1 MLVTT
6 EKLPNQ
12 MLSQILFACTVSDDE
27 FSWVHEMPLCQLY
40 ICLNDLLIS
49 TGVMAV
55 RYLLIVLL
63 LTLCTCSFFYLW
75 AETIKLLMN
84 SDDVSDINCYTS
96 YLFDFF
102 TTLTFCISW
111 HWRTVS
117 TTTPALQNI
126 QYHDIIIRDWLSQ
139 FSSVEAF
146 IDSAI
151 ITAVTTA
158 PDRVQ
163 TANTVSTRIEL
174 VQEHMGFGS
183 DPTIRWDRTIIMWR
197 V

>member
-63 LTLCTCSFFYLW
+63 LTLCTCSFFIC
-75 AETIKLLMN
+75 EHRLL
-84 SDDVSDINCYTS
+84 SC
-96 YLFDFF
+96 
-102 TTLTFCISW
+102 
-111 HWRTVS
+111 
-117 TTTPALQNI
+117 
-126 QYHDIIIRDWLSQ
+126 
-139 FSSVEAF
+139 
-146 IDSAI
+146 
-151 ITAVTTA
+151 
-158 PDRVQ
+158 
-163 TANTVSTRIEL
+163 
-174 VQEHMGFGS
+174 
-183 DPTIRWDRTIIMWR
+183 
-197 V
+197 